1 MNVADRLRALRD
13 SKRISQEE
21 LASGSGLS
29 LDQVKR
35 IETTSSA
42 TLKELVEVSKYFKAD
57 LNWFILGIG
66 DKSITNDYMML
77 IDTDAAAGYLEN
89 KDNPAY
95 YSQLEYFRIPGF
107 SKDGEYRIFKVHGDS
122 MYPTLSENDHL
133 VCSRVEEPKALETG
147 DLAVFVT
154 KADIVVKRVRFTDRA
169 MMLESDNDVFEPF
182 ELSESEVVEVWK
194 VEGKVTRIVEKV
206 SQSKDIN
213 AVASEVKEMRE
224 QISFFK
230 TELERINLMLSGNGE
245 DKSK

>member
-1 MNVADRLRALRD
+1 MDVADRLRALRN

-29 LDQVKR
+29 VDQVR
-35 IETTSSA
+35 NIEATSSA
-42 TLKELVEVSKYFKAD
+42 TLKELVEVSKFFKAD

-66 DKSITNDYMML
+66 EESITNDYMML

-89 KDNPAY
+89 KDDPAY

-133 VCSRVEEPKALETG
+133 VCSRVKDHQELETG
-147 DLAVFVT
+147 DMAVFIT
-154 KADIVVKRVRFTDRA
+154 KSDIVVKRVRFTDNKI
-169 MMLESDNDVFEPF
+169 MLESDNDAFEAF
-182 ELSESEVVEVWK
+182 QISDKAVVEVWK
-194 VEGKVTRIVEKV
+194 VEGKVTKIVERL
-206 SQSKDIN
+206 SNSKDIN

-230 TELERINLMLSGNGE
+230 TELERINKLLAGTNN
-245 DKSK
+245 K